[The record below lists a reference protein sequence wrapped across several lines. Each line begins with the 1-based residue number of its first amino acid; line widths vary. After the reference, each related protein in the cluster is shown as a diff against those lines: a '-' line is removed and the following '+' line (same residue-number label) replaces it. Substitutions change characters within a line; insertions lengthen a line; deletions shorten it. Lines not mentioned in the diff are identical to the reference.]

1 MTAYTPNPIDHELL
15 MLSAKAMG
23 ITLDYRHGSDTYYY
37 DDPKTGREEWYPLG
51 RIGQAGRM
59 AVMLRIGMD
68 LAGRYPTAVFFHPR
82 KARFCRYH
90 EDQDALGWEP
100 AVCRAF
106 TRAAA
111 EIGRCLP

>member
-1 MTAYTPNPIDHELL
+1 MTAYTPNLIDHELIK
-15 MLSAKAMG
+15 LSAKALG
-23 ITLDYRHGSDTYYY
+23 IELEYRHGSDAFYY
-37 DDPKTGREEWYPLG
+37 DDPETGREEWLPLMKLD
-51 RIGQAGRM
+51 QAGRM
-59 AVMLRIGMD
+59 AIKLRIGMD

-82 KARFCRYH
+82 KARFCRYQ
-90 EDQDALGWEP
+90 EDQDAHGWEP